1 MSIPSHELQ
10 RVEDLV
16 AILRDG
22 IEDLKVTVEAG
33 AMEWPFHLEH
43 IPELPKL
50 VISLKKYESDS
61 KAHAK
66 AAETLKAQYEEKLK
80 SHGEENARLQEKL
93 KSHGEEKARL
103 QTRKDALREQERSVN
118 ERENVAFVG
127 HADNRSKLNQLDE
140 DRQRLED
147 DRQRLDEDRQR
158 LDEDRQRLDD
168 NHQRLVDGRQKL
180 EADRQK
186 LEDDRKKL
194 DHDVET
200 HKVAVSKF
208 NQTSA
213 KDEQLRSLIENWQK
227 RIAELASEKE
237 KLGQRERQCRSD
249 EAAVAERE
257 KKCKAD
263 EDAVSTREEA
273 CRTKEANLESYSKD
287 LQAQYE
293 QDEELKQG
301 EEKLRK
307 EHEAFSKLALD
318 TLDNSIAKAKEIS
331 GSLESSA
338 KTVGEM
344 SSKADELSSL
354 LKILADNG
362 GTISSSL
369 DNAILQVEDL
379 MKKLSSVQLV
389 TDTLSTN
396 VMEASSKINELV
408 KGSTP
413 SRIPEPVPALETSTS
428 AQKRKYTPS

>member
-22 IEDLKVTVEAG
+22 IEDLKVAVEAG
-33 AMEWPFHLEH
+33 VPDWPFQLEH
-43 IPELPKL
+43 IPELGKL

-80 SHGEENARLQEKL
+80 SHGEEKASLQEKL

-103 QTRKDALREQERSVN
+103 QQRKEALKEKEQLVNDREKVTFAGEV
-118 ERENVAFVG
+118 ENG
-127 HADNRSKLNQLDE
+127 QSQKQLK
-140 DRQRLED
+140 D
-147 DRQRLDEDRQR
+147 DRQRLD
-158 LDEDRQRLDD
+158 DD
-168 NHQRLVDGRQKL
+168 RQKL

-186 LEDDRKKL
+186 LEDDRQKL
-194 DHDVET
+194 DLEVDT
-200 HKVAVSKF
+200 HKVALSTF

-227 RIAELASEKE
+227 QIAELASEKE
-237 KLGQRERQCRSD
+237 KLGQRERQCKAG

-287 LQAQYE
+287 LQTQYE
-293 QDEELKQG
+293 QNEELRQG
-301 EEKLRK
+301 QEKLRK
-307 EHEAFSKLALD
+307 EHEAFGTLVLD

-338 KTVGEM
+338 KKVDEM

-354 LKILADNG
+354 LKVLADKASS
-362 GTISSSL
+362 ISSSL
-369 DNAILQVEDL
+369 DISILKVEDL
-379 MKKLSSVQLV
+379 LKKLSSVQLV

-408 KGSTP
+408 KNSSR